1 MFLRCFSV
9 ILVHQLT
16 HGLDSVFR
24 LELLDLLAHLNFV
37 EALTFVE
44 RLEVFRQFLFQ
55 DVTYKLLADK

>member
-1 MFLRCFSV
+1 MFHRFFFGV
-9 ILVHQLT
+9 LVHQLA

-24 LELLDLLAHLNFV
+24 RELLDLFAHLKFV
-37 EALTFVE
+37 DALTSVE

>member
-1 MFLRCFSV
+1 MFRRFFFG
-9 ILVHQLT
+9 ILVHQLA

-24 LELLDLLAHLNFV
+24 IDLLDLFAHLNFV

-44 RLEVFRQFLFQ
+44 RFEVFRQFLFQ

>member
-1 MFLRCFSV
+1 MFHHYIFGV
-9 ILVHQLT
+9 LVHQLA

-24 LELLDLLAHLNFV
+24 LDLLDLFAHLNFV

>member
-1 MFLRCFSV
+1 MFLRCFSE
-9 ILVHQLT
+9 IQVHQLA

-37 EALTFVE
+37 DALTSVE